1 MIESMNRGDYDEFIS
16 LKEIFEYTI
25 VACAQDICRSTKSRE
40 LEGVWDED
48 IELWD
53 PDRYFVQFE
62 SYSCGE
68 TNYDSVFVPV
78 RYIYDI
84 EYRLEYKKILIE
96 EHKAEV
102 LKRQER
108 KKNRLGRIYNIVTG
122 ERAEY
127 ERLKAKF
134 GD

>member
-53 PDRYFVQFE
+53 PDKYLVQFE
-62 SYSCGE
+62 TYLCDD
-68 TNYDSVFVPV
+68 TCYDSVYVPV

-84 EYRLEYKKILIE
+84 EYRSEYKKILIE
-96 EHKAEV
+96 ERKAEEEKKRKREEDR
-102 LKRQER
+102 LKHV
-108 KKNRLGRIYNIVTG
+108 YHVVMD